1 MERTTPMDKFK
12 NNTLKS
18 IVTDDYRAAAVFEK
32 YSLDFCCGGGISIDQ
47 ACSQRNVDASL
58 VYAALAELVQRPN
71 GSSPHFSE
79 WPLDELIDYI
89 VNVHHRYVREAIPVL
104 SAHTQK
110 VAKVHGERHPEVV
123 TVAQHVDTVGRDM
136 MAHMMKEEH
145 VLFPYIKQLVKARR
159 DGSTYQGSLFGG
171 VQNPIRM
178 MEAEHKA
185 AGDELSS
192 VRSLTNSY
200 VPPEDAC
207 MTYRVSFQELR
218 QFEED
223 LHRHVH
229 LENNILFPKS
239 IVMEEE
245 LMSLL
250 NPANG

>member
-1 MERTTPMDKFK
+1 MDKFK
-12 NNTLKS
+12 NTTLKS
-18 IVTDDYRAAAVFEK
+18 IVTDDYRTAAVFEK

-47 ACSQRNVDASL
+47 ACSEREVDASL
-58 VYAALAELVQRPN
+58 VYAELAELMQRPN
-71 GSSPHFSE
+71 GSTPHFSA

-110 VAKVHGERHPEVV
+110 VARVHGERHPEVV
-123 TVAQHVDTVGRDM
+123 TVARHFEAVGRDM
-136 MAHMMKEEH
+136 TAHMMKEEH
-145 VLFPYIKQLVKARR
+145 VLFPYIRQLVKAKR
-159 DGSTYQGSLFGG
+159 DGSTYQGSMFGG

-185 AGDELSS
+185 AGDEFAS
-192 VRSLTNSY
+192 VRSLTNNY
-200 VPPEDAC
+200 VPPQDAC
-207 MTYRVSFQELR
+207 MTYRVSFQELQ

-250 NPANG
+250 NSANG